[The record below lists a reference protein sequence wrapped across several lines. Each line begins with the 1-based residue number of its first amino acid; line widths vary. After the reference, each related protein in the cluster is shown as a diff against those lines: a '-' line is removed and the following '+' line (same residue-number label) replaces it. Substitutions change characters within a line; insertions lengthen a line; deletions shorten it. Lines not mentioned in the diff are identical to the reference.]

1 MHVRVSL
8 FTMFFVYFY
17 AFLGLYLYEC
27 NKVGVRN
34 GESSGQVYIQDKKV
48 DVSTFVSLYFF
59 KTFVFISLIV
69 HARGLGYL

>member
-17 AFLGLYLYEC
+17 ASLGLYLYEC

-48 DVSTFVSLYFF
+48 DVSTFVSLYFY
-59 KTFVFISLIV
+59 KSLF
-69 HARGLGYL
+69 LFLL